1 MAVSLSRRI
10 VNVRSLPLY
19 LLSATFIVTTL
30 LVASFWLGLKLWEVG
45 TFVLLAWCP
54 CVIYVMSKLHRL
66 YGWGMAFLFLLLI
79 SQTAHLIEHASQMI
93 ELHILGLKGPQASG
107 IIGQL
112 NTEWV
117 HLIWNSWV
125 LLFCFFLVYWFR
137 KNYWL
142 WGLAIFAVYHEA
154 EHLYIISVYLRTG
167 IAGTPG
173 FLGKGGLLW
182 GGTPW
187 IRPDVH
193 FAYAVIEEAL
203 LLAIFV
209 SELRKASIKEA
220 ATASSKVALAS

>member
-10 VNVRSLPLY
+10 LNARSISLY
-19 LLSATFIVTTL
+19 VLSGTVIVTTV
-30 LVASFWLGLKLWEVG
+30 LVASAWLGLKLWEVG
-45 TFVLLAWCP
+45 VFVLLAWCP
-54 CVIYVMSKLHRL
+54 CVLYLMSKLHRL

-79 SQTAHLIEHASQMI
+79 TQTAHLIEHTAQVI
-93 ELHILGLKGPQASG
+93 ELHILGLKGAQASG

-125 LLFCFFLVYWFR
+125 LVFCFFLVYWFR

-173 FLGKGGLLW
+173 FLGKGGLFW

-203 LLAIFV
+203 LLAIFI
-209 SELRKASIKEA
+209 SELRKASIKA
-220 ATASSKVALAS
+220 APASGSRLALAS